1 MIIAVIT
8 VRMVQPAVYE
18 VIDVIAMRHLF
29 MSAAWTVS
37 MRALDLRGAAHGIC
51 GIDRDDMFVHMILV
65 HMVKMTIVKIVH
77 MAVMAN
83 RGVSA
88 IRAMA
93 AANPVN
99 CTPQVHCS
107 HTHGPGCGHAQVPHG
122 DHVDYLVDGRL
133 HHPHGDHCDD
143 HGPLQLA

>member
-1 MIIAVIT
+1 MIIAMIT

-37 MRALDLRGAAHGIC
+37 MRAVELRGAVHGIC

-65 HMVKMTIVKIVH
+65 HMVKMTIVKVVH
-77 MAVMAN
+77 MAVVAN

-93 AANPVN
+93 MRVALMVFLGASGHWQ
-99 CTPQVHCS
+99 TPS
-107 HTHGPGCGHAQVPHG
+107 SCGSP
-122 DHVDYLVDGRL
+122 
-133 HHPHGDHCDD
+133 PT
-143 HGPLQLA
+143 

>member
-1 MIIAVIT
+1 MIVAMIT

-18 VIDVIAMRHLF
+18 VIDMIAMRHLF
-29 MSAAWTVS
+29 MSAAWTMS
-37 MRALDLRGAAHGIC
+37 MRAVDLRGAIHGIC
-51 GIDRDDMFVHMILV
+51 GIDRDHMFVHVILV

-93 AANPVN
+93 MRVALMVFLGASGGHRQ
-99 CTPQVHCS
+99 TPS
-107 HTHGPGCGHAQVPHG
+107 ACGSP
-122 DHVDYLVDGRL
+122 
-133 HHPHGDHCDD
+133 PT
-143 HGPLQLA
+143 

>member
-1 MIIAVIT
+1 MIIAMIT

-18 VIDVIAMRHLF
+18 VIDMIAMRHLC

-37 MRALDLRGAAHGIC
+37 MRAVDLRGAVHGIC

-65 HMVKMTIVKIVH
+65 HMVKMIIVKIVH

-88 IRAMA
+88 IRAMTMRMA
-93 AANPVN
+93 LMVFLGASTHRR
-99 CTPQVHCS
+99 TPYA
-107 HTHGPGCGHAQVPHG
+107 CGS
-122 DHVDYLVDGRL
+122 R
-133 HHPHGDHCDD
+133 
-143 HGPLQLA
+143 PLK

>member
-1 MIIAVIT
+1 MIIAMIT

-18 VIDVIAMRHLF
+18 VIDMVAMRHLF

-37 MRALDLRGAAHGIC
+37 MRTVDLRGAVHGIC

-93 AANPVN
+93 MSVVLMVFLGA
-99 CTPQVHCS
+99 S
-107 HTHGPGCGHAQVPHG
+107 GHRHVP
-122 DHVDYLVDGRL
+122 YAWFLPR
-133 HHPHGDHCDD
+133 PM
-143 HGPLQLA
+143 